1 MVSHHLIHLVEWLDG
16 CLCGKVT
23 LFLVKYTTNE
33 TMQLTSW
40 KKKNPNTLYIKKCYR
55 RIWIKQLYLVAV
67 LKLWLKKQ
75 SFFVI
80 WEPKQK
86 HIFLFTFPVAEVK
99 PSDKS
104 ILQRKSSFCLTL
116 LKGYFVFWWK
126 WGHGSRQRMY
136 GCSSWR
142 LAGCRIPAIRKRWVN
157 RSWGQAKKASKFLSS
172 SKDCLL
178 KIP

>member
-1 MVSHHLIHLVEWLDG
+1 MVATVAKSL
-16 CLCGKVT
+16 
-23 LFLVKYTTNE
+23 Y
-33 TMQLTSW
+33 SW
-40 KKKNPNTLYIKKCYR
+40 KNIQPMKQCNLHPEKKKNPNTLYIKKCYR